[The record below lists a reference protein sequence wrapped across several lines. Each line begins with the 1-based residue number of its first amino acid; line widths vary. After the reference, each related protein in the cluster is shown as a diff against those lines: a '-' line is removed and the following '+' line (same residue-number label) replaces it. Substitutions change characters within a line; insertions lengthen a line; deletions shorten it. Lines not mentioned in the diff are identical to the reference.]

1 MRSRLPSTT
10 RTCTRA
16 VSPGKTSGT
25 SSFSCCCLI
34 LSRIMPIFDTP
45 KHNEEAQC
53 APARLLIFLPECT
66 TWRSPVR
73 ISVKHRA
80 TLTGKIDKCYI
91 GPREGRRL
99 SPQTSTD
106 REHGRSGLALAGAI
120 GGNVVACLVIG
131 LIVGV
136 VLDRLLH
143 TSPLF
148 LICGVVLG
156 FAASFFLT
164 YRLAMREMGD

>member
-1 MRSRLPSTT
+1 
-10 RTCTRA
+10 
-16 VSPGKTSGT
+16 
-25 SSFSCCCLI
+25 
-34 LSRIMPIFDTP
+34 
-45 KHNEEAQC
+45 
-53 APARLLIFLPECT
+53 
-66 TWRSPVR
+66 
-73 ISVKHRA
+73 
-80 TLTGKIDKCYI
+80 
-91 GPREGRRL
+91 
-99 SPQTSTD
+99 
-106 REHGRSGLALAGAI
+106 LALAGAI